1 MAKILF
7 KKTFV
12 CNVNSSLGK
21 RIKPNNPS
29 PITLVSNLP
38 KGVIFIL
45 PKPENFNALMNQNKL
60 EKSRYVEIKRGSFLR
75 ITLD

>member
-1 MAKILF
+1 MK

-12 CNVNSSLGK
+12 CNVNSCLGK
-21 RIKPNNPS
+21 RIKPKGPS

-45 PKPENFNALMNQNKL
+45 PKPENFNALMNQIKL
-60 EKSRYVEIKRGSFLR
+60 EKSMFEIKRGSFHC
-75 ITLD
+75 ITIDGTVF

>member
-7 KKTFV
+7 KKKFV
-12 CNVNSSLGK
+12 CFVNSRLGK
-21 RIKPNNPS
+21 RIKPKGPS

-45 PKPENFNALMNQNKL
+45 PKPENFNALMNQIKL
-60 EKSRYVEIKRGSFLR
+60 EKSLK
-75 ITLD
+75 